1 MLFFTS
7 FFFNIV
13 KLFNVLSVIESK
25 TSIIRTMRKHLFIIL
40 FLLSSLVAQAQR
52 HVSGVVVESDT
63 NEPVAQTTVKLLRTD
78 STMVTGGLT
87 SLDGRFRVTA
97 PKSGNYILQVT
108 CVGFKPFTQR
118 VKVTDDKDVALGT
131 LTLKPDAIMLKGTT
145 VTGNA
150 SKVIVKADTF
160 IYNAAAYRTPEGSV
174 VEELVKRLPGAQVD
188 DDGKITING
197 KEVKKIMVDGKE
209 FMTGDTKTAMKN
221 LPTSIIERVRAYDQK
236 SDLARVSGIDDGEEE
251 TVLDFG
257 IKAGMNKGI
266 MVNADLAAGTKDR
279 YSSRIFGGV
288 MKDDFKAFLMTSAN
302 NVNDMGFGG
311 GGGRFGGGRQGLT
324 ATKMVGLNLNYEKKD
339 LIKLDGSIRW
349 NHSNTDAVSKTSSEN
364 FMSQTLS
371 SFSNRL
377 NSNVSRSN
385 SWNAQFRLE
394 WTPDSMT
401 NIMFRPQFS
410 YSSNDGLSDGSS
422 ATFSKDPFKV
432 NGITDPLSQLARLAT
447 ETDDDG
453 NSIVKNSNVNNNLS
467 YSDSK
472 RVGGWGQYNR
482 KLSNN
487 GRNVTLRLGANYSEG
502 MSKSFSN
509 DLVKYY
515 LVNPAPIP
523 DVENNRY
530 AVTPTKNWDY
540 SLRLTYSEPI
550 LPRTYLQFSYQYQ
563 YRYTKSDRGTYS
575 LGGNGWD
582 FMGVI
587 PSYRGWDDYLS
598 LLGGASLEDYKD
610 NNLSRFSEYKNYIH
624 TAEVMLRVVR
634 NSYNL
639 NLGVQLVP
647 QKSHFI
653 QDYQGVH
660 SDTTRTVT
668 NFAPTAD
675 FRWKIS
681 QVSQMRL
688 TYRANT
694 SQPSMTDLLDITD
707 DSNPLNIRKG
717 NPGLKPSF
725 TQNMRFQY
733 NNYWQSYQRSLMVNA
748 NFSTTS
754 NSISNMVTYD
764 PVTGANTTRPEN
776 INGNWNA
783 FAMVVYNTSIDSA
796 GYFNVNTFTTL
807 RYAHNVGYVSLY
819 QQNSQESV
827 TRSTTYNERLAA
839 SYRNSWFELE
849 LNGQLEYTHARSELQ
864 ENNNLDTWTFS
875 YGGSIMLTAPW
886 GTQLSTNM
894 NMNSRR
900 GYNDASM
907 NTNEL
912 IWNAQLSQSFLRG
925 NALTVSLQLYDIL
938 HEQSTFSRA
947 ISAMSRTDTEY
958 NAITNYAM
966 LHVIYRLN
974 LFGGMGNRRGG
985 GGFGGPG
992 GGRGGRGGRGG
1003 GFGGGGFGG
1012 GRPGG
1017 GFGGPGRF

>member
-1 MLFFTS
+1 
-7 FFFNIV
+7 
-13 KLFNVLSVIESK
+13 
-25 TSIIRTMRKHLFIIL
+25 MRKQLFVIL
-40 FLLSSLVAQAQR
+40 FLLSSVAVMAQR

-63 NEPVAQTTVKLLRTD
+63 NEPVAQTTVKLLRSD
-78 STMVTGGLT
+78 STLVTGGLT
-87 SLDGRFRVTA
+87 SLDGKFRVTA
-97 PKSGNYILQVT
+97 PKAGSYILQVT
-108 CVGFKPFTQR
+108 CVGFKPYTKR

-131 LTLKPDAIMLKGTT
+131 LSLKPDAIMLKGTT

-150 SKVIVKADTF
+150 SKVVVKADTF
-160 IYNAAAYRTPEGSV
+160 IYNASAYRTPEGSV

-221 LPTSIIERVRAYDQK
+221 LPTSIIERVKAYDQK
-236 SDLARVSGIDDGEEE
+236 SDLARISGIDDGEEE

-257 IKAGMNKGI
+257 IKAGMNKGV
-266 MVNADLAAGTKDR
+266 MVNADLAAGTEDR
-279 YSSRIFGGV
+279 YSSRIFGGL

-324 ATKMVGLNLNYEKKD
+324 ATKMLGLNLNYEKKD
-339 LIKLDGSIRW
+339 LIKVDGSIRW
-349 NHSNTDAVSKTSSEN
+349 NHSDGDAVSKTASES
-364 FMSQTLS
+364 FMSSTLS
-371 SFSNRL
+371 SFSNSL
-377 NSNVSRSN
+377 NNNMTRSN
-385 SWNAQFRLE
+385 SWNSQFRIE

-401 NIMFRPQFS
+401 NIMFRPQFN
-410 YSSNDGLSDGSS
+410 YNSSDGLRDGNS
-422 ATFSKDPFKV
+422 ATFSKDPYSIT
-432 NGITDPLSQLARLAT
+432 GITDPLSQLAKLVA

-453 NSIVKNSNVNNNLS
+453 NNIVKNSNMSSNLS

-472 RVGGWGQYNR
+472 SVGGWGQLNR
-482 KLSNN
+482 KLNTS
-487 GRNVTLRLGANYSEG
+487 GRNITLRVGANYSEG

-509 DLVKYY
+509 DLVNYY
-515 LVNPAPIP
+515 GTLPN
-523 DVENNRY
+523 VENNRY

-540 SLRLTYSEPI
+540 SIRIAYSEPI
-550 LPRTYLQFSYQYQ
+550 MRRTYLQFSYQYQ
-563 YRYTKSDRGTYS
+563 YKYSKSDRGTYD

-582 FMGVI
+582 FMSVI
-587 PSYRGWDDYLS
+587 PAYRGWDDYLS
-598 LLGGASLEDYKD
+598 LMGSAPLENYRSTD
-610 NNLSRFSEYKNYIH
+610 LSRYSEYKNYIH

-634 NSYNL
+634 NAYNL
-639 NLGVQLVP
+639 NIGVQMVP
-647 QKSHFI
+647 QKSDFV
-653 QDYQGVH
+653 QDYKGVH

-681 QVSQMRL
+681 NVSQMRL

-694 SQPSMTDLLDITD
+694 SQPSMSDLLDITD
-707 DSNPLNIRKG
+707 DSNPLSIRKG

-733 NNYWQSYQRSLMVNA
+733 NNYWQSYQRSLMINA
-748 NFSTTS
+748 NFQTTS
-754 NSISNMVTYD
+754 NSISSMVTYD
-764 PVTGANTTRPEN
+764 PTTGANTTRPEN
-776 INGNWNA
+776 INGNWNT
-783 FAMVVYNTSIDSA
+783 FAMVMFNTSIDSA

-807 RYAHNVGYVSLY
+807 RYAHNVGYVSLS

-827 TRSTTYNERLAA
+827 TRSTTYGERLAA
-839 SYRNSWFELE
+839 SYRNNWMEFE
-849 LNGQLEYTHARSELQ
+849 LNGSLEYLHARSDLQ

-875 YGGSIMLTAPW
+875 YGGSVMLTAPW
-886 GTQLSTNM
+886 GTQLSTNL

-900 GYNDASM
+900 GYSDASM

-925 NALTVSLQLYDIL
+925 NALTLSLQFYDIL
-938 HEQSTFSRA
+938 KEQSTFSRA

-958 NAITNYAM
+958 NAITSYAM

-974 LFGGMGNRRGG
+974 LFGGMGNNRRGP
-985 GGFGGPG
+985 GFGGPG
-992 GGRGGRGGRGG
+992 GGRGGRGG
-1003 GFGGGGFGG
+1003 GFGGGFGG

-1017 GFGGPGRF
+1017 GGFGGPGRF

>member
-1 MLFFTS
+1 
-7 FFFNIV
+7 
-13 KLFNVLSVIESK
+13 
-25 TSIIRTMRKHLFIIL
+25 MRKHLFIIL
-40 FLLSSLVAQAQR
+40 FLLSSVVVMAQR

-63 NEPVAQTTVKLLRTD
+63 QEPVAQTTVKLLRTD
-78 STMVTGGLT
+78 STLVTGGLT
-87 SLDGRFRVTA
+87 SMEGKFRVSA
-97 PKSGNYILQVT
+97 PKAGTYILQIT
-108 CVGFKPFTQR
+108 CVGFKPFTKR
-118 VKVTDDKDVALGT
+118 VSVTDDKDVALGT
-131 LTLKPDAIMLKGTT
+131 LTLKPDAIMLKNTV

-160 IYNAAAYRTPEGSV
+160 IYNASAYRTPEGSV

-197 KEVKKIMVDGKE
+197 KEVKKIKVDGKE
-209 FMTGDTKTAMKN
+209 FMTGDTKTALKN
-221 LPTSIIERVRAYDQK
+221 LPTNIIERVRAYDQK

-257 IKAGMNKGI
+257 IKTGMNKGI

-279 YSSRIFGGV
+279 YSGRIFGGL

-324 ATKMVGLNLNYEKKD
+324 ATKMTGLNLNYEKTD
-339 LIKLDGSIRW
+339 LITVDGSIRW
-349 NHSNTDAVSKTSSEN
+349 NHSDGDAVSKTASES
-364 FMSQTLS
+364 FMSSSVS
-371 SFSNRL
+371 SFGNRL
-377 NSNVSRSN
+377 SNNLSRSN
-385 SWNAQFRLE
+385 AWNGQFRIE

-401 NIMFRPQFS
+401 NIMFRPQFD
-410 YSSNDGLSDGSS
+410 YNSSDGLTDGSS
-422 ATFSKDPFKV
+422 ATFSKDPYSI
-432 NGITDPLSQLARLAT
+432 NGITDPLSQLAQLVNEKDA
-447 ETDDDG
+447 EG
-453 NSIVKNSNVNNNLS
+453 NSIVKNSNLSNSLS
-467 YSDSK
+467 YSDNKS
-472 RVGGWGQYNR
+472 VGGWGQY
-482 KLSNN
+482 KLNN
-487 GRNVTLRLGANYSEG
+487 YGRNITLRLGANYSEG
-502 MSKSFSN
+502 LSKSFSN
-509 DLVKYY
+509 DLVNYY
-515 LVNPAPIP
+515 GTMPN
-523 DVENNRY
+523 VENNRY

-540 SLRLTYSEPI
+540 SIRLTYSEPI
-550 LPRTYLQFSYQYQ
+550 MRRTYLQFSYQYQ
-563 YRYTKSDRGTYS
+563 YKYSKSDRGTYD

-582 FMGVI
+582 FMSVV

-598 LLGGASLEDYKD
+598 LMGGAPLEDYKSTD
-610 NNLSRFSEYKNYIH
+610 LSRYSEYKNYIH

-634 NSYNL
+634 DAYNL
-639 NLGVQLVP
+639 NIGVQMVP
-647 QKSHFI
+647 QKSDFV
-653 QDYQGVH
+653 QDYKGVH

-681 QVSQMRL
+681 NVSQMRL

-694 SQPSMTDLLDITD
+694 SQPSMSDLLDITD

-725 TQNMRFQY
+725 TQSMRFQY

-754 NSISNMVTYD
+754 NSISSMTTYD
-764 PVTGANTTRPEN
+764 EKTGGTITKPEN

-783 FAMVVYNTSIDSA
+783 FAMVMFNTSVDSA

-807 RYAHNVGYVSLY
+807 RYAHNVGFVSLLN
-819 QQNSQESV
+819 QDSQKSV
-827 TRSTTYNERLAA
+827 TRATTIGERLST

-849 LNGQLEYTHARSELQ
+849 LNGSLEYNHNRSELQ

-875 YGGSIMLTAPW
+875 YGASTMLTAPW
-886 GTQLSTNM
+886 GTQLSTNI

-925 NALTVSLQLYDIL
+925 NALTLSLQFYDIL
-938 HEQSTFSRA
+938 KEQSTFSRA
-947 ISAMSRTDTEY
+947 ISAMQRTDTEY
-958 NAITNYAM
+958 NAITSYAM

-974 LFGGMGNRRGG
+974 LFGGMGANRRGQG
-985 GGFGGPG
+985 GPGFGGPG
-992 GGRGGRGGRGG
+992 GGRGGRGG
-1003 GFGGGGFGG
+1003 GFGGGFGG

-1017 GFGGPGRF
+1017 GGFGGPGRF

>member
-1 MLFFTS
+1 MRKYLFILFF
-7 FFFNIV
+7 F
-13 KLFNVLSVIESK
+13 L
-25 TSIIRTMRKHLFIIL
+25 TSIAAM
-40 FLLSSLVAQAQR
+40 AQR
-52 HVSGVVVESDT
+52 HVTGLVVESDT
-63 NEPVAQTTVKLLRTD
+63 EEPVAQTTVRLLRTD
-78 STMVTGGLT
+78 STLVTGGLT
-87 SLDGRFRVTA
+87 DLNGKFRVKA
-97 PKSGNYILQVT
+97 PSAGTYILQVT
-108 CVGFKPFTQR
+108 CVGFKAYTKR
-118 VKVTDDKDVALGT
+118 VKVSDDKDVALGT
-131 LTLKPDAIMLKGTT
+131 LTLKPDAIMLKGAT
-145 VTGNA
+145 VTGQA
-150 SKVIVKADTF
+150 AKVVVKADTF
-160 IYNAAAYRTPEGSV
+160 VYNAAAFRTPEGSV

-221 LPTSIIERVRAYDQK
+221 LPTSIVERVKAYDQK

-257 IKAGMNKGI
+257 IKRGMNKGV
-266 MVNADLAAGTKDR
+266 MVNADVAAGTQDR
-279 YSSRIFGGV
+279 YSSRVFGGV
-288 MKDDFKAFLMTSAN
+288 MKDDLKMFLMTSAN

-324 ATKMVGLNLNYEKKD
+324 ATKMVGVNLNYEKKD
-339 LIKLDGSIRW
+339 LIKLDGSVRW
-349 NHSNTDAVSKTSSEN
+349 NHSNGDAVSKTASES
-364 FMSQTLS
+364 FMSSDVS

-377 NSNVSRSN
+377 NNNLTRSN

-394 WTPDSMT
+394 WTPDTMT

-410 YSSNDGLSDGSS
+410 YSSNDGLTDGNS
-422 ATFSKDPFKV
+422 ATFSRNPY
-432 NGITDPLSQLARLAT
+432 NYTGITDPLRQLEQLVN
-447 ETDDDG
+447 EKDEEG
-453 NSIVKNSNVNNNLS
+453 NSIVKNSNLNNNLS

-472 RVGGWGQYNR
+472 RVGGWGQLNR
-482 KLSNN
+482 RLSSN
-487 GRNVTLRLGANYSEG
+487 GRNITLRLGANYSEG
-502 MSKSFSN
+502 LSKSFSN
-509 DLVKYY
+509 DLVNYY
-515 LVNPAPIP
+515 GSLAN
-523 DVENNRY
+523 VENNRY

-540 SLRLTYSEPI
+540 NIRLTYSEPI
-550 LPRTYLQFSYQYQ
+550 MRRTYLQFSYQYQ
-563 YRYTKSDRGTYS
+563 YKYSKSDRGTYDLS
-575 LGGNGWD
+575 NQGWD
-582 FMGVI
+582 FMSVI
-587 PSYRGWDDYLS
+587 PSFRGWDDYLS
-598 LLGGASLEDYKD
+598 LMGGAPLENYKSD
-610 NNLSRFSEYKNYIH
+610 KLSRYSEYKNYIH

-634 NSYNL
+634 NAYNL
-639 NLGVQLVP
+639 NIGVQVVP
-647 QKSHFI
+647 QKSDFI

-681 QVSQMRL
+681 DVSQLRL

-694 SQPSMTDLLDITD
+694 SQPSMSDLLDITD

-725 TQNMRFQY
+725 TQNLRLMY
-733 NNYWQSYQRSLMVNA
+733 NNYWQNHQRSLMA
-748 NFSTTS
+748 HLNFSTTS

-764 PVTGANTTRPEN
+764 SKTGVNTTRPEN

-783 FAMVVYNTSIDSA
+783 FGMLMFNTSIDSA
-796 GYFNVNTFTTL
+796 GHFNVNTFTTL
-807 RYAHNVGYVSLY
+807 RYAHNVGFVKLQD

-827 TRSTTYNERLAA
+827 TRSTTYGERLAA
-839 SYRNSWFELE
+839 SYRNDWLEFE
-849 LNGQLEYTHARSELQ
+849 LNGSLEYLHARSELQ
-864 ENNNLDTWTFS
+864 TNNNLDTWTFS
-875 YGGSIMLTAPW
+875 YGGSVMVTAPW

-900 GYNDASM
+900 GYDDASM

-925 NALTVSLQLYDIL
+925 NALTLSLQFYDIL
-938 HEQSTFSRA
+938 KRQSTFSRS

-958 NAITNYAM
+958 NAITSYAM

-974 LFGGMGNRRGG
+974 LFGGFNNNRRGQG
-985 GGFGGPG
+985 GPGFGGPG

-1003 GFGGGGFGG
+1003 GFGGG
-1012 GRPGG
+1012 RPGG

>member
-1 MLFFTS
+1 
-7 FFFNIV
+7 
-13 KLFNVLSVIESK
+13 
-25 TSIIRTMRKHLFIIL
+25 MRKQLFILL
-40 FLLSSLVAQAQR
+40 FLLSNVVVMAQR

-63 NEPVAQTTVKLLRTD
+63 QEPVAQTTVKLLRSD
-78 STMVTGGLT
+78 STLVTGGLT
-87 SLDGRFRVTA
+87 SLEGKFRVSA
-97 PKSGNYILQVT
+97 PKAGTYILQVT
-108 CVGFKPFTQR
+108 CVGFKPYTKR
-118 VKVTDDKDVALGT
+118 VSVSDEKDVSLGT
-131 LTLKPDAIMLKGTT
+131 LELKPDAIMLKGTT

-150 SKVIVKADTF
+150 AKVIVKADTF
-160 IYNAAAYRTPEGSV
+160 IYNASAYRTPEGSV

-197 KEVKKIMVDGKE
+197 KEVKKIKVDGKE

-257 IKAGMNKGI
+257 IKTGMNKGI

-279 YSSRIFGGV
+279 YSSRIFGGL

-324 ATKMVGLNLNYEKKD
+324 ATKMTGLNLNYEKTD
-339 LIKLDGSIRW
+339 LITVDGSIRW
-349 NHSNTDAVSKTSSEN
+349 NHSDGDAVSKTASES
-364 FMSQTLS
+364 FMSSSVS

-377 NSNVSRSN
+377 SNNLSRSN
-385 SWNAQFRLE
+385 SWNGQFRIE

-401 NIMFRPQFS
+401 NIMFRPQFN
-410 YSSNDGLSDGSS
+410 YNSSDGLTDGSS
-422 ATFSKDPFKV
+422 ATFSKDPYTIK
-432 NGITDPLSQLARLAT
+432 GITDPLSQLTQLVN
-447 ETDDDG
+447 EKDEEG
-453 NSIVKNSNVNNNLS
+453 NSIVKNSNISNSLS
-467 YSDSK
+467 YSDNKS
-472 RVGGWGQYNR
+472 VGGWGQYNR
-482 KLSNN
+482 KLNN
-487 GRNVTLRLGANYSEG
+487 YGRNITLRLGANYSEG

-509 DLVKYY
+509 DQVKYY
-515 LVNPAPIP
+515 TAINGVLTP

-540 SLRLTYSEPI
+540 SIRLTYSEPI
-550 LPRTYLQFSYQYQ
+550 MRRTYLQFSYQYQ
-563 YRYTKSDRGTYS
+563 YKYSKSDRGTYD

-582 FMGVI
+582 FMNVV
-587 PSYRGWDDYLS
+587 PVYRGWDRYLS
-598 LLGGASLEDYKD
+598 LMGDTPLDPYKSESL
-610 NNLSRFSEYKNYIH
+610 SQFSEYKNYIH

-634 NSYNL
+634 DAYNL
-639 NLGVQLVP
+639 NLGMQVVP
-647 QKSHFI
+647 QKSRL
-653 QDYQGVH
+653 DYRYQNIN
-660 SDTTRTVT
+660 TQTERTVT
-668 NFAPTAD
+668 NWSPTAD

-681 QVSQMRL
+681 NVSQMRVN
-688 TYRANT
+688 YRANT
-694 SQPSMTDLLDITD
+694 SQPSMTDLLDIRD
-707 DSNPLNIRKG
+707 DSNPLNIREG

-733 NNYWQSYQRSLMVNA
+733 NNYWQSHQRSLMVNA
-748 NFSTTS
+748 NFSTTA
-754 NSISNMVTYD
+754 NSISNKVTYD
-764 PVTGANTTRPEN
+764 QKTGVNTTRPEN

-783 FAMVVYNTSIDSA
+783 FAMVMFNTSIDSA

-807 RYAHNVGYVSLY
+807 RYAHNVGYVSLS
-819 QQNSQESV
+819 QQDSQESV
-827 TRSTTYNERLAA
+827 TRSTTYGERLSA

-849 LNGQLEYTHARSELQ
+849 LNGSVDYMHARSQLQ
-864 ENNNLDTWTFS
+864 SNNDLDTWTFS
-875 YGGSIMLTAPW
+875 YGGSVMVTAPW

-912 IWNAQLSQSFLRG
+912 IWNAQVSQSFLRG
-925 NALTVSLQLYDIL
+925 NALTLSLQFYDIL
-938 HEQSTFSRA
+938 KEQSTFSRA
-947 ISAMSRTDTEY
+947 ISAMQRTDTEY
-958 NAITNYAM
+958 NAITSYAM

-974 LFGGMGNRRGG
+974 LFGGFGNNRRGQG
-985 GGFGGPG
+985 GPGFGGPG
-992 GGRGGRGGRGG
+992 GGRGGRGG
-1003 GFGGGGFGG
+1003 GFGGPGGGFGG